1 MLSISERSELKQ
13 AIFDELKNSIFSSLH
28 VAEIG
33 VITNVGSDNLITV
46 KPIIRDRVIQ
56 PSGKTEWKE
65 PPEISDTPYITV
77 GTAEPE
83 VGQSVLI
90 IYCDKDFSAW
100 VKEGGQ
106 NAAGTPAE
114 QNQEIIRQH
123 DVANA
128 VAIVGFGVQ
137 QLAAGDDADVAG
149 ATALPAA
156 TIKMSKEPA
165 FIKCVNKYKLQPY
178 VHLLLALVAQES
190 GDQSNAETRN
200 DPMQAAEGAGLP
212 SNAGA
217 LGRITREQSFEYG
230 CKEFAGNL
238 SGCKV
243 SSPTDWPHI
252 YIMLQSYNYG
262 SGFTDYVNS
271 HGGAWTQALANSFSD
286 MQAAQNGWKSY
297 GDKQYVSH
305 VLRYDTDYFQFGQPG
320 YKGSGSAASNG
331 SWVWPTPSCKTVT
344 SGWLAPRG
352 SSKHHGL
359 DIGAAYGA
367 KIVASAAGT
376 VSEAENDGGYGGG
389 FGNHA
394 YIKTGSVTAIY
405 GHMSRCVVRSGQK
418 VTAGQTIG
426 YVGSTGHSTGPH
438 LHFQIVVDGT
448 WNNYGDSRNN
458 PWHYLKK

>member
-165 FIKCVNKYKLQPY
+165 FIKYVNEYKLQPY
-178 VHLLLALVAQES
+178 VHLLLALVAQIS
-190 GDQSNAETRN
+190 
-200 DPMQAAEGAGLP
+200 
-212 SNAGA
+212 
-217 LGRITREQSFEYG
+217 I
-230 CKEFAGNL
+230 
-238 SGCKV
+238 
-243 SSPTDWPHI
+243 H
-252 YIMLQSYNYG
+252 
-262 SGFTDYVNS
+262 
-271 HGGAWTQALANSFSD
+271 
-286 MQAAQNGWKSY
+286 
-297 GDKQYVSH
+297 
-305 VLRYDTDYFQFGQPG
+305 
-320 YKGSGSAASNG
+320 
-331 SWVWPTPSCKTVT
+331 
-344 SGWLAPRG
+344 AP
-352 SSKHHGL
+352 
-359 DIGAAYGA
+359 
-367 KIVASAAGT
+367 V
-376 VSEAENDGGYGGG
+376 
-389 FGNHA
+389 
-394 YIKTGSVTAIY
+394 
-405 GHMSRCVVRSGQK
+405 
-418 VTAGQTIG
+418 
-426 YVGSTGHSTGPH
+426 
-438 LHFQIVVDGT
+438 
-448 WNNYGDSRNN
+448 
-458 PWHYLKK
+458 